1 MMLDLKQVDSFIG
14 NKEYMSVI
22 DDTVNSLKQDPMIQF
37 VPNISLAWNYGEETK
52 NNLQRL
58 YGIIIPYM
66 EKQIYN
72 CPIQV
77 VDVKFL
83 RHLKSESEH
92 REGAFVWHTDNHPAE
107 ILNIIIYLSD
117 VGKDCGGMQ
126 YASYDGKIM
135 KQEYREPTG
144 GIVLDG
150 HIRSLRNDSK
160 FKTHNMLGNKGALFI
175 FDNCIT
181 HRASTPTLKDRDA
194 LLLQVTS
201 DF

>member
-1 MMLDLKQVDSFIG
+1 MILDLKQVDSFIG

-37 VPNISLAWNYGEETK
+37 VPDVSLRWNYGEETK

-58 YGIIIPYM
+58 YSIIIPYA
-66 EKQIYN
+66 EQQIYN

-77 VDVKFL
+77 IDVKFL

-126 YASYDGKIM
+126 YASYGDEIM
-135 KQEYREPTG
+135 KQEYIQPTG
-144 GIVLDG
+144 GIVFDE
-150 HIRSLRNDSK
+150 HIRSLYNDSK
-160 FKTHNMLGNKGALFI
+160 FKIHDMLGKKGSFFI
-175 FDNCIT
+175 FDNCIM
-181 HRASTPTLKDRDA
+181 HRASTPILKDRDA

-201 DF
+201 NV